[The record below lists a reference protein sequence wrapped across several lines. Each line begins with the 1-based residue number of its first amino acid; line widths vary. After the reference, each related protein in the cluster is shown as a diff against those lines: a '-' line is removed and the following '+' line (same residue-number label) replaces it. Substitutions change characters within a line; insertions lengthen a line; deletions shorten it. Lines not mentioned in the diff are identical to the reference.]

1 MTTTMTETKPAASE
15 PALKVNGTAAQA
27 ADGAGTETAPVAP
40 AEAPRETQA
49 SILGQV
55 IWLMMQSPL
64 HRHLFVSELEWR
76 ILPAISLGQ
85 LRLFR
90 DKDRKPLA
98 FVTWAFV
105 TDEIV
110 GRLQAQPARLQPSE
124 WKSGER
130 RLVIDVA
137 APFGGGEKFA
147 AEVMKS
153 QAGEARA

>member
-1 MTTTMTETKPAASE
+1 MTTTMSEAKPASSE
-15 PALKVNGTAAQA
+15 PVPRVNGAAAPADDTAIEAAQA
-27 ADGAGTETAPVAP
+27 AP

-64 HRHLFVSELEWR
+64 HRHLFLSELEWR
-76 ILPAISLGQ
+76 ILPPIGLGQ
-85 LRLFR
+85 SRLFR

-105 TDEIV
+105 TDEV
-110 GRLQAQPARLQPSE
+110 AGRLQVQPARLQPIE

-130 RLVIDVA
+130 QLIIDVV
-137 APFGGGEKFA
+137 APFGGGEKFV
-147 AEVMKS
+147 AEVMKA
-153 QAGEARA
+153 QTREVNG